1 MTGSEPR
8 LRKFC
13 QHQRSEIWIT
23 KKSIFGSFFLYISD
37 MQILDTDYYIEGQIV
52 KNYNLV
58 YVSLFLYSYFC
69 FKADQTDLKIP
80 SCFKAILNLLSAKK

>member
-1 MTGSEPR
+1 MGPSLGS
-8 LRKFC
+8 
-13 QHQRSEIWIT
+13 
-23 KKSIFGSFFLYISD
+23 GSFVKTNDLKSGLPKKVFSEVFLCISD
-37 MQILDTDYYIEGQIV
+37 MQILDTDYYIEGQIL